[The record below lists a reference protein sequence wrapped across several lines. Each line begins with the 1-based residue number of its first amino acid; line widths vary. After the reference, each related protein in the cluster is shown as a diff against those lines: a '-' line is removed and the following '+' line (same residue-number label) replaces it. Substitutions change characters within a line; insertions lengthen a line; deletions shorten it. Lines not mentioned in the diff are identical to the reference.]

1 MWTFLIE
8 NLQMLCALV
17 VVYLLAFGANTLL
30 GAANTVIT
38 PGFVFD
44 KEKLWKG
51 IRKGIV
57 VLIGSLIV
65 TVLISILPT
74 VLEQFNIDGS
84 YIEGISV
91 VAMALPV
98 LTTSI
103 AYVKDAIAKIFA
115 LLNVKATV
123 KEEPKEEESA
133 Q

>member
-1 MWTFLIE
+1 MWNFLLQ

-17 VVYLLAFGANTLL
+17 IVYLLAFGANTLL